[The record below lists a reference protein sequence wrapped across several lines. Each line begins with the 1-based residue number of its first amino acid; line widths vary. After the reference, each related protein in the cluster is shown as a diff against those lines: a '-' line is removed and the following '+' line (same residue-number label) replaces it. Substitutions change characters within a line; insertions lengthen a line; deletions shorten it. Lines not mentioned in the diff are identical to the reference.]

1 MSPFPGWI
9 TKITMFSVG
18 GGTPAKACGASL
30 ARDILNWL
38 QILLEDL
45 TNAIRNLDL
54 LLEIRVHLKAKGGTK
69 MVDVK
74 MPHPQHEEHLCFK
87 QNVGFL
93 KSNLEDYKKLVR
105 NGKFVCKNCGRVAA
119 KEESLCSPEKL

>member
-1 MSPFPGWI
+1 VNRTF
-9 TKITMFSVG
+9 
-18 GGTPAKACGASL
+18 
-30 ARDILNWL
+30 
-38 QILLEDL
+38 EDL
-45 TNAIRNLDL
+45 TNEIKTLFWQIEFEYL
-54 LLEIRVHLKAKGGTK
+54 LREKGGRK

-87 QNVGFL
+87 QNVGYL

-119 KEESLCSPEKL
+119 KEESLCAPEKL